1 MIPLIYSFNY
11 KQLIFPSYCTH
22 INTVF
27 TLSFFKFLYLDRVEN
42 EAVKVERKKPAF
54 TGWTNYSVLQRNQV
68 DVVDNTYGKGK
79 IVSIVNSG

>member
-1 MIPLIYSFNY
+1 M
-11 KQLIFPSYCTH
+11 
-22 INTVF
+22 
-27 TLSFFKFLYLDRVEN
+27 EN

-54 TGWTNYSVLQRNQV
+54 TGWTNYLVLQRNQV